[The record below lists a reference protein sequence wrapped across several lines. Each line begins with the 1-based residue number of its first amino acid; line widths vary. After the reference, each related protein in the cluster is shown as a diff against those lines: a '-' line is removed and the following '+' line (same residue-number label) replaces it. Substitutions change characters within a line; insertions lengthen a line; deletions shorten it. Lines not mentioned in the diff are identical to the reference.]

1 MQSFDIPPLPRK
13 VGAGRGWRWC
23 VEAFHIVREQPLT
36 WVLLTLVYLLIHFA
50 INAVPMIGGLVG
62 AIIGP
67 VFAGGFVMAARK
79 SERGEE
85 LELADL
91 FAGFRL
97 MPGPLLQVGA
107 LFFALMLA
115 AMLALVAVGAAS
127 GVTSGLLGGHLQ
139 LQAHSDAL
147 FGVVLALVG
156 LMTVVMFIVSLCYWF
171 APALVAL
178 GGVAPWQA
186 IRSSFLGRPEQL
198 GGIAGG
204 RPGLVL
210 AGPAGFGAAGPGPAA
225 VVPGGLR
232 HRLYQLEGHFR
243 PRGRGAIARRF
254 APSETP
260 SARRGADGVFYRGS
274 RAVRLRT
281 APAVRCAPP
290 AACSPA
296 PAASRR

>member
-1 MQSFDIPPLPRK
+1 MQSFDTPPLARK

-36 WVLLTLVYLLIHFA
+36 WVLLSLVYLLIHFA
-50 INAVPMIGGLVG
+50 VNLLPVIGGLVG
-62 AIIGP
+62 ALIGP
-67 VFAGGFVMAARK
+67 VFAAGFVMAARK

-127 GVTSGLLGGHLQ
+127 GVTSGLLGGHPQ
-139 LQAHSDAL
+139 IQAHSEAL
-147 FGVVLALVG
+147 LGLVLALVG

-171 APALVAL
+171 APSLVAL

-186 IRSSFLGRPEQL
+186 IRSSFSAGLSNWAPLLVAGLALSLLGLLALVPL
-198 GGIAGG
+198 GL
-204 RPGLVL
+204 GLLLWLPVVYVT
-210 AGPAGFGAAGPGPAA
+210 AYTSWKDIFGQEAA
-225 VVPGGLR
+225 L
-232 HRLYQLEGHFR
+232 Q
-243 PRGRGAIARRF
+243 
-254 APSETP
+254 
-260 SARRGADGVFYRGS
+260 
-274 RAVRLRT
+274 
-281 APAVRCAPP
+281 
-290 AACSPA
+290 
-296 PAASRR
+296 